1 MNNFAIFFILFNR
14 ISSCILILF
23 IFIIETMIYLFKS
36 IILAMNPLYL
46 YHDFSRLVIQI
57 DLWIVLIVQLDLDL
71 NLLSFDFI

>member
-57 DLWIVLIVQLDLDL
+57 DL
-71 NLLSFDFI
+71 